1 MKAKE
6 YSVMEMAVE
15 QGVMWGWQHAHK
27 HNDNPDKEEIKAAI
41 THDVMNEIYV
51 WFDFLEESDE

>member
-27 HNDNPDKEEIKAAI
+27 HNANPDEEEIKAAI

-51 WFDFLEESDE
+51 WFDFPEESDE

>member
-15 QGVMWGWQHAHK
+15 QGVMWGWQHSHK
-27 HNDNPDKEEIKAAI
+27 HNDNPDEEEIKAAI
-41 THDVMNEIYV
+41 THDVMMSICG
-51 WFDFLEESDE
+51 WFDFEESDE